1 MVGVEDMLR
10 TSSQRTLGVR
20 GRSLL
25 AFAAVAGAYV
35 GAAKLGLE
43 LSVAHGV
50 ITPVWPPTGIAL
62 AALLLLG
69 PRYWPAVAMGAFVTN
84 ATSGVSADVAAAI
97 SVGNTLAALAGVY
110 LLRRVDFRPSLERVG
125 DVLWLTLLA
134 AFAATTISATN
145 GVTTLVL
152 AGSPAASP
160 YGSAWLLWWL
170 GDAMGVLLVAPVLL
184 IGATRRPKLDR
195 KRLLEAL
202 GLVALLAG
210 TSAAVFFGG
219 GWRYPYPIFPL
230 LVLATLRFRT
240 RSSRSSSS
248 PPCAFASSAPP
259 SAVSSLP
266 GSRSAASSRATRRSR
281 EMRRPPRRCSRRCS
295 VLPRSASSCSA

>member
-1 MVGVEDMLR
+1 MLFIFFFSSR
-10 TSSQRTLGVR
+10 RRHTRCGRDWSSDVCSSDLPVVAVHDSVTSSQRMLGVR

-145 GVTTLVL
+145 GVTTLAL

-160 YGSAWLLWWL
+160 YGPAWLLWWL

-184 IGATRRPKLDR
+184 IGATRR
-195 KRLLEAL
+195 
-202 GLVALLAG
+202 
-210 TSAAVFFGG
+210 
-219 GWRYPYPIFPL
+219 
-230 LVLATLRFRT
+230 
-240 RSSRSSSS
+240 
-248 PPCAFASSAPP
+248 
-259 SAVSSLP
+259 
-266 GSRSAASSRATRRSR
+266 
-281 EMRRPPRRCSRRCS
+281 
-295 VLPRSASSCSA
+295 